1 MPIFTKFMNDFS
13 RMQLQMN
20 ELLDS
25 RAEQQIELRDLQNSV
40 DLLKNENQH
49 LKTDVRALRD
59 AHS

>member
-1 MPIFTKFMNDFS
+1 MNDFS

-20 ELLDS
+20 EFLDS
-25 RAEQQIELRDLQNSV
+25 RAEQQIELRDLKNSV